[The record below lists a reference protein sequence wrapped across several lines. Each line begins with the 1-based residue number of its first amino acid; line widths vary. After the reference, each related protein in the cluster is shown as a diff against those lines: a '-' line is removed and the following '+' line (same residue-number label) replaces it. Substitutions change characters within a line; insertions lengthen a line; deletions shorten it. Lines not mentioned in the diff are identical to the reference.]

1 MDYKIS
7 NLYEKNLQECL
18 LMRPGGLL
26 LTQKILEELNLE
38 KNSKLLD
45 IGCGKG
51 ISASYISKNYEIDVY
66 GIDCSEKLIMEAK
79 NNYESSKLIVADA
92 LNLPFEDE
100 SFQAVI
106 MECSLST
113 FENINLALTQAK
125 RVLRP
130 NGVIGISDIYFKS
143 DEIYLKQQ
151 KNLCD
156 DFSCGIMSER
166 KLKSIM
172 ELNGFRVIKWQ
183 DESKLLKEFL
193 IELIWKG
200 SEFNFDWFTKA
211 SKINTQDA
219 KKDLSYF
226 TMIAQKNS

>member
-7 NLYEKNLQECL
+7 NPYEINLQECSV
-18 LMRPGGLL
+18 MRPGGLL
-26 LTQKILEELNLE
+26 LTKKIFEDLNLE
-38 KNSKLLD
+38 KKSKVLD

-51 ISASYISKNYEIDVY
+51 ISAAYISNTYEIDVY
-66 GIDCSEKLIMEAK
+66 GIDCSEKLIIEAK
-79 NNYESSKLIVADA
+79 KNYESSKLIVADA

-100 SFQAVI
+100 SFEAII

-113 FENINLALTQAK
+113 FENINLALTQAN

-172 ELNGFRVIKWQ
+172 NLNGYKIIKWE
-183 DESKLLKEFL
+183 DESKLLKQFL

-200 SEFNFDWFTKA
+200 SEFNLDWFAKA
-211 SKINTQDA
+211 SKLNSPDA
-219 KKDLSYF
+219 IKNLSYF